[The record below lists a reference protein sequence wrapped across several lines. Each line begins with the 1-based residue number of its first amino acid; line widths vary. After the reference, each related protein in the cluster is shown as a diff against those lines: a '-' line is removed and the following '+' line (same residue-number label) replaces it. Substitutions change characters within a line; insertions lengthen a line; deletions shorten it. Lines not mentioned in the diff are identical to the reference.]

1 MLHDKTLIFGLDPP
15 SPLLKNGSCVPV
27 WKVSRMF
34 CSTIYLL
41 GLFWSP
47 RCLQYML
54 LLCRVCPSHLRF
66 TSNCQP
72 NQCLT
77 LTTKGEERLR
87 LLLQLAASMASCMCS
102 VCMFVRALCKVHRSC
117 SLTCA
122 FVRITA
128 NSVADSRK
136 SLEARNEASQKK
148 TALLW
153 GEALYRHEEL
163 VHSELSTSYQ
173 ELYDVIKLPL
183 QWERISGIFMTY
195 SCQIVKNLST
205 VTFSS
210 SG

>member
-1 MLHDKTLIFGLDPP
+1 MPSVYAIIMPCLSITPAFHVKLSTQPMSDSDNKGRRKTEVATTV
-15 SPLLKNGSCVPV
+15 SC
-27 WKVSRMF
+27 F
-34 CSTIYLL
+34 H
-41 GLFWSP
+41 G
-47 RCLQYML
+47 Q
-54 LLCRVCPSHLRF
+54 
-66 TSNCQP
+66 
-72 NQCLT
+72 
-77 LTTKGEERLR
+77 
-87 LLLQLAASMASCMCS
+87 CMCS